1 MKKRKVLSI
10 IMAIILSLFI
20 LLLIVMFLFSGT
32 LTMTSTSGS
41 NNSNDISADSIIGQE
56 SFVDRLSFN
65 VSYNSPEIREIK
77 QTYTKPESRMIQS
90 QIEPVIE
97 EKLPNSE
104 IKHRDNPVK
113 LVKEEPISTFSVD
126 IDDGS
131 YKLFKDYVK
140 RGNLID
146 KNLVRPEEFVN
157 AFQYDYPNAENIEK
171 PFSTTLKI
179 TKSPWSENYL
189 LLVGIK
195 GYEYDLNSLPP
206 VNLTFLVDV
215 SGSMSSY
222 LGKVKVGLNMLVDKL
237 RPEDRIS
244 IVTYAGNTTVL
255 LENTEI
261 ENIKEIK
268 RAIDSLSSGGGT
280 NGESGIKLAYEEN
293 EDNYIKGGVNRIILM
308 SDGDFNVGV
317 SNISDLEEL
326 IKEKRKS
333 GITFS
338 TVGLGGGNY
347 RDNLMETMSNKGNG
361 AYTYIADVNDA
372 RSVFADRF
380 ISTIKNIAKDVKYQ
394 IEFNPENVK
403 EYRLIGYEN
412 RMLKT
417 EDFNNDKVD
426 AGEISSGTTT
436 TAIYEITLSDQKGFF
451 PESRYSNKES
461 KSNKDLTNE
470 LAFLK
475 IRFKQPE
482 ADKSELLTFPVNKDI
497 IEKDITQ
504 DNKFAISV
512 AGFAQLYKDNKFLNT
527 DYNYDK
533 LIEDLEDLE
542 LKNKQYEILEL
553 IKTVKALK

>member
-1 MKKRKVLSI
+1 MKKAKE
-10 IMAIILSLFI
+10 ILKKITLLI
-20 LLLIVMFLFSGT
+20 LLLLAT
-32 LTMTSTSGS
+32 LLLINKLTKPENKEF
-41 NNSNDISADSIIGQE
+41 NNDGVSSIDIISS
-56 SFVDRLSFN
+56 N
-65 VSYNSPEIREIK
+65 VSYDIKENKSMREDFSRPYIHMAKQQQVEPAIK
-77 QTYTKPESRMIQS
+77 LEVPT
-90 QIEPVIE
+90 
-97 EKLPNSE
+97 SE
-104 IKHRDNPVK
+104 RKFEDNPVK

-131 YKLFKDYVK
+131 YKLFKEYVN

-146 KNLVRPEEFVN
+146 KNLVRPEEFIN
-157 AFQYDYPNAENIEK
+157 AFQYNYPNAKNIEE

-189 LLVGIK
+189 LLIGIK
-195 GYEYDLNSLPP
+195 GYEYNLNDLPP
-206 VNLTFLVDV
+206 INLTFLVDV
-215 SGSMSSY
+215 SGSMSGY
-222 LGKVKVGLNMLVDKL
+222 LNKVKIGLNMLVDKL

-244 IVTYAGNTTVL
+244 IVTYAGNTEVL
-255 LENTEI
+255 LKNTKI
-261 ENIKEIK
+261 ENKEKIKK
-268 RAIDSLSSGGGT
+268 AINFLSAGGGT
-280 NGESGIKLAYEEN
+280 NGQSGIELAYKEN
-293 EDNYIKGGVNRIILM
+293 EDNYIKEGVNRIILM
-308 SDGDFNVGV
+308 SDGDFNVGT
-317 SNISDLEEL
+317 SNISELEEL

-333 GITFS
+333 GVTFS
-338 TVGLGGGNY
+338 TIGLGGGNY

-361 AYTYIADVNDA
+361 AYTYISDVNDA

-436 TAIYEITLSDQKGFF
+436 TAIYELTLSNQKGLF
-451 PESRYSNKES
+451 PESRYSKEDNKL
-461 KSNKDLTNE
+461 NKDFMNE

-475 IRFKQPE
+475 IRFKNPE
-482 ADKSELLTFPVNKDI
+482 EDKSKLLTFPINKDI

-527 DYNYDK
+527 NYNYDK
-533 LIEDLEDLE
+533 IIEELEKLK
-542 LKNKQYEILEL
+542 LKNNQNEILEL
-553 IKTVKALK
+553 IKTVNVIK

>member
-222 LGKVKVGLNMLVDKL
+222 LGKVKVGLNMLLDKL
-237 RPEDRIS
+237 R
-244 IVTYAGNTTVL
+244 
-255 LENTEI
+255 
-261 ENIKEIK
+261 K
-268 RAIDSLSSGGGT
+268 
-280 NGESGIKLAYEEN
+280 
-293 EDNYIKGGVNRIILM
+293 
-308 SDGDFNVGV
+308 
-317 SNISDLEEL
+317 
-326 IKEKRKS
+326 
-333 GITFS
+333 
-338 TVGLGGGNY
+338 
-347 RDNLMETMSNKGNG
+347 
-361 AYTYIADVNDA
+361 
-372 RSVFADRF
+372 
-380 ISTIKNIAKDVKYQ
+380 
-394 IEFNPENVK
+394 
-403 EYRLIGYEN
+403 
-412 RMLKT
+412 
-417 EDFNNDKVD
+417 
-426 AGEISSGTTT
+426 
-436 TAIYEITLSDQKGFF
+436 
-451 PESRYSNKES
+451 
-461 KSNKDLTNE
+461 
-470 LAFLK
+470 
-475 IRFKQPE
+475 
-482 ADKSELLTFPVNKDI
+482 
-497 IEKDITQ
+497 
-504 DNKFAISV
+504 
-512 AGFAQLYKDNKFLNT
+512 
-527 DYNYDK
+527 
-533 LIEDLEDLE
+533 
-542 LKNKQYEILEL
+542 
-553 IKTVKALK
+553 